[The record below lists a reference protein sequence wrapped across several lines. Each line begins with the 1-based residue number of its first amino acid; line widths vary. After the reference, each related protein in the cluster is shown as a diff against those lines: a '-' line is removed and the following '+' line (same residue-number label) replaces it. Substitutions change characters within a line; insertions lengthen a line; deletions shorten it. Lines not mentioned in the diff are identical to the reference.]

1 MFEYPKENTSAGRV
15 ALCVAIAA
23 VFFFAAFS
31 VRAVDI
37 AARSMHTDEA
47 VNAFIVGETLSDVGY
62 HYRPNDHHGPT
73 LYYPVAGALR
83 LAGVTGV
90 SGMEAWMLRI
100 FPALA
105 GALTAAGVFAFR
117 RELGKT
123 GVFASAALLA
133 VGAPFAYYGAYF
145 IHETLLVALTL
156 ALFAALW
163 RFRETAGTRVAIA
176 GGVCAG
182 LMFATKETAAPVA
195 LTMLAV
201 TLPGGAAPWRA
212 KARGVAF
219 AALAALATTALFFTG
234 FGLHPE
240 RLADLAEAA
249 RLMTARGLGGEHAHP
264 FFTYLNWGFG
274 PSPVGLP
281 WCGWILAAL
290 AVAALALRHREHFV
304 RATAAW
310 AGAIFLLQSALP
322 YKTPW
327 LMLSFLLPLALLAGR
342 GAEALAGL
350 ARIPRAATVCA
361 ALLALGALFV
371 ETRVRCHT
379 QAVNRGNPL
388 AYSPSSPDL
397 ARLERDMAAL
407 AAKPGNAG
415 LPVRVVARDYWPLP
429 WTLRK
434 LPLAGFQSEPT
445 ADVTAAPAFV
455 ISGPE
460 HVAEYADRAPFESYE
475 IRPGVFVFLPT
486 GVIDATQRENTAKP

>member
-1 MFEYPKENTSAGRV
+1 MHDSPRENPAGRV
-15 ALCVAIAA
+15 ALCAAVA
-23 VFFFAAFS
+23 VFFVAAFA

-37 AARSMHTDEA
+37 AARPMHTDEA

-73 LYYPVAGALR
+73 LYFPVAGALR
-83 LAGVTGV
+83 LAGISGV
-90 SGMEAWMLRI
+90 AGMEAWMLRI

-105 GALTAAGVFAFR
+105 GALTVAGAFAFR

-133 VGAPFAYYGAYF
+133 FAAPFAYYGAYF
-145 IHETLLVALTL
+145 IHETLFIALTL
-156 ALFAALW
+156 TLFAALW
-163 RFRETAGTRVAIA
+163 RFRDTAGTPIALA

-182 LMFATKETAAPVA
+182 LMFATKETAAPIA

-201 TLPGGAAPWRA
+201 TLPGGATPWRA

-219 AALAALATTALFFTG
+219 AALAAIATTALFFSG
-234 FGLHPE
+234 FGRHRE
-240 RLADLAEAA
+240 RLADLVEAA
-249 RLMTARGLGGEHAHP
+249 RLMTARGLGDEHAHP
-264 FFTYLNWGFG
+264 FFTYLNWGFA
-274 PSPVGLP
+274 PSPVGDP
-281 WCGWILAAL
+281 WCGWILAGLAL
-290 AVAALALRHREHFV
+290 AALALRPREHFV

-310 AGAIFLLQSALP
+310 ALVIFLLQSALP

-342 GAEALAGL
+342 GAEALARH
-350 ARIPRAATVCA
+350 ARIPRAASVCA
-361 ALLALGALFV
+361 ALLAFAALCA
-371 ETRVRCHT
+371 ETHTRCHT
-379 QAVNRGNPL
+379 QAVNPSNPL

-397 ARLERDMAAL
+397 ARLEHDMSAL

-415 LPVRVVARDYWPLP
+415 IPVRVVARDYWPLP

-434 LPLAGFQSEPT
+434 IVPTGFQSEPT
-445 ADVTAAPAFV
+445 PDVIAAPAFV

-460 HVAEYADRAPFESYE
+460 HVAEYAERAPFESYE
-475 IRPGVFVFLPT
+475 IRPGVFVFLSTFSNPAHPT
-486 GVIDATQRENTAKP
+486 NPSP